1 MAALSSA
8 FFCNSNRKKHIKFM
22 GKFCHFNL
30 FIRIRK
36 IDIVF
41 DFILEYNDSGL
52 LDAKLESMCLLL
64 PKAKYICEE
73 VLI

>member
-1 MAALSSA
+1 
-8 FFCNSNRKKHIKFM
+8 M